1 MRMERTVS
9 GGGLTGSMGGNF
21 LMRLVLICHQDDSR
35 VLPIPGLPEAA
46 PGAEDTDSRS
56 RIIV

>member
-1 MRMERTVS
+1 MS
-9 GGGLTGSMGGNF
+9 GGELTGSMGGNF

-35 VLPIPGLPEAA
+35 VLPIPGSPEAA

-56 RIIV
+56 RIIVLS